1 MLKSS
6 GHVIRTIDENGV
18 TLVSFDSHDAYFT
31 AAPDVAAAL
40 KQAEQLGLEVHF
52 TYDMD
57 LKIHGVVAHN
67 G

>member
-6 GHVIRTIDENGV
+6 GRVIRTIDENGI
-18 TLVSFDSHDAYFT
+18 TLVSFDSHDAYFS
-31 AAPDVAAAL
+31 AGADVAGAL

-52 TYDMD
+52 TYDMN

>member
-1 MLKSS
+1 MNSS
-6 GHVIRTIDENGV
+6 KGRVSRIIDDNGV
-18 TLVSFDSHDAYFT
+18 TVVVFDSHDVSFNAVG
-31 AAPDVAAAL
+31 DVAVAL
-40 KQAEQLGLEVHF
+40 RQAEQLGLEVHF